1 LYKEDEMRNYF
12 KVCLGVLLVPIIF
25 TGCSSEGK
33 LKISNKTSGV
43 VFGKVSKSEFNISG
57 GESFSKDWDL
67 NSSIFGSESKEV
79 DVVYNGEY
87 IWRDSLVAE
96 VEAGSTKRIKLLP
109 VAGAI
114 KINNT
119 NDGILDIVEVNIASE
134 SEAFWGDND
143 LPENDQIE
151 PAESV
156 SWTVTEG
163 NWDVRIVNNLG
174 EVEEINNIIIAI
186 DATHT
191 INYDGFKKSNA
202 ESGKLLGSESNN
214 RKVEIN

>member
-1 LYKEDEMRNYF
+1 MKNYL
-12 KVCLGVLLVPIIF
+12 KLCLGIIIVPILF

-43 VFGKVSKSEFNISG
+43 VFGKANKSEFNIAA
-57 GESFSKDWDL
+57 GESYSKKWDL
-67 NSSIFGSESKEV
+67 TTSIFGSESKDV
-79 DVVYNGEY
+79 DVVYNGQY

-96 VEAGSTKRIKLLP
+96 VEAGSTKKLKLHP

-114 KINNT
+114 KVSNT
-119 NDGILDIVEVNIASE
+119 NDGVLDIVEVYIAAE

-143 LPENDQIE
+143 LPDDDVIE
-151 PAESV
+151 PSESV

-174 EVEEINNIIIAI
+174 EVEEINNLIVEI
-186 DATHT
+186 DSTRT
-191 INYDGFKKSNA
+191 INYDGFKKSRKTID
-202 ESGKLLGSESNN
+202 KLTGSENKN
-214 RKVEIN
+214 GKVEIN